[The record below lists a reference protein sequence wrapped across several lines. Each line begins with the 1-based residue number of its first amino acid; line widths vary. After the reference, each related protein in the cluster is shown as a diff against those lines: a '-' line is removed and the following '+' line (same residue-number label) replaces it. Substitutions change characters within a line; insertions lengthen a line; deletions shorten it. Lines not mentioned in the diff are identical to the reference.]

1 MVRNYSNNTKKLDL
15 TFEIVGVKH
24 IVDSQVI
31 GLSSEQI
38 IDLILLEQKNKK
50 VFFSS
55 LRVYTATVE
64 CNCRNYQLNKSGCY

>member
-1 MVRNYSNNTKKLDL
+1 MVGNYSNNTKKLDL
-15 TFEIVGVKH
+15 TFEIVGIKH

-50 VFFSS
+50 VFFP
-55 LRVYTATVE
+55 L
-64 CNCRNYQLNKSGCY
+64 